1 MIILRETRRALQIV
15 IILIITV
22 IIVNYSLVKSP
33 IELTNCFPNFGEVGH
48 KHLVAPAL

>member
-1 MIILRETRRALQIV
+1 MIILRETRQALQIV
-15 IILIITV
+15 IIVI